1 MKVASNVPKNRSLLN
16 FSNILRKSIATA
28 AQNLCFIVMQNI
40 QTLLGSSH
48 VCCYLIFGGCSQK
61 WSWPFDRG
69 TMKSTVFQES
79 E

>member
-1 MKVASNVPKNRSLLN
+1 MSKVPKKGSLLN

-28 AQNLCFIVMQNI
+28 FVFYCDAKHSD
-40 QTLLGSSH
+40 TLLGSSH
-48 VCCYLIFGGCSQK
+48 VCCYLFLGGCSQK
-61 WSWPFDRG
+61 WSWPFDHG